1 MTTQKSDSI
10 LTRVSPTQWA
20 ALALAVLAIIF
31 VAQNRHDVSIS
42 LFFISVTA
50 PLWLTLLVIFA
61 IGWLVGMLTTRRRKS
76 SKG

>member
-10 LTRVSPTQWA
+10 LNRVSPTQWG

-31 VAQNRHDVSIS
+31 VAQNRQSVSIS
-42 LFFISVTA
+42 LFFVSVTS

-61 IGWLVGMLTTRRRKS
+61 VGWLVGMLTTRRRKQA
-76 SKG
+76 K